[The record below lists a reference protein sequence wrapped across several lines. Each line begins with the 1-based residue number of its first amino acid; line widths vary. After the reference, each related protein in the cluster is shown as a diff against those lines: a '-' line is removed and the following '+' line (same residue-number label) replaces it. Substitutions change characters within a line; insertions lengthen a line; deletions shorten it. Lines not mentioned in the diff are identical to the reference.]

1 MVNLRSSYTVWK
13 SPDWKK
19 SPMAHG
25 TLDFEKGFLLDTQ
38 LLEDISEEAVQ
49 FLHLSICSKVRIA
62 LTVLAQTTA
71 ERHQD
76 KDEAILKSAAVSS
89 VSIISRSV
97 WTPGKR
103 DGFPKSFGFLG
114 TDWTSVDGNWRS
126 FWGPW
131 ESWPQLYPRS
141 QVLYLQPSDVYCQN
155 ALLKGASKTISQTLD
170 LKQQPT
176 SCMQYSSILWDCT
189 WFHHFFENLW
199 DLSLKK
205 RSRILRILGNLRN
218 LQWSICHL
226 LFATTGLNL
235 IEQQR
240 QDLALRES
248 SPWGTRG
255 TSWPAWLH
263 VKQQQQQQEVWYRKK
278 GRNYIPENHGSSKD
292 QTWPFH
298 FFF

>member
-1 MVNLRSSYTVWK
+1 
-13 SPDWKK
+13 
-19 SPMAHG
+19 MAHG

-89 VSIISRSV
+89 VSILSRSV

-199 DLSLKK
+199 DLSFKK
-205 RSRILRILGNLRN
+205 RSLYFCESWGICEICNEASVICFSRQRV
-218 LQWSICHL
+218 SI
-226 LFATTGLNL
+226 
-235 IEQQR
+235 
-240 QDLALRES
+240 
-248 SPWGTRG
+248 W
-255 TSWPAWLH
+255 
-263 VKQQQQQQEVWYRKK
+263 
-278 GRNYIPENHGSSKD
+278 
-292 QTWPFH
+292 
-298 FFF
+298 

>member
-1 MVNLRSSYTVWK
+1 
-13 SPDWKK
+13 
-19 SPMAHG
+19 MAHG

-263 VKQQQQQQEVWYRKK
+263 VKQQQQQQQEVWYRKK

>member
-1 MVNLRSSYTVWK
+1 
-13 SPDWKK
+13 
-19 SPMAHG
+19 MAHG